1 MPIQSNS
8 PLNWSD
14 IQDIYTNLRLTQEE
28 FVLVQTPIP
37 SYANS
42 LALNTHLSDLV
53 KQIEALQSQPK
64 IGNQAITGVTAPNKG
79 ELITPIGFRRV
90 ADVAETLAGICNFDS
105 SFNSNNNGFDFRA
118 SFNSN
123 NNGFDFRAGFDSS
136 DDGFDFDSGFD
147 SSDDGFDFDSGF
159 DSSNDG
165 FNSNNNGFSFRSS
178 FNSGNNGFGFDRQ
191 FTRTSDFLF

>member
-136 DDGFDFDSGFD
+136 DDGFDFESGFD

>member
-53 KQIEALQSQPK
+53 RQIEALQSQQK

-118 SFNSN
+118 
-123 NNGFDFRAGFDSS
+123 GFDSS
-136 DDGFDFDSGFD
+136 DDGFRFDSGFD
-147 SSDDGFDFDSGF
+147 SSDDGFRFNSGF

-191 FTRTSDFLF
+191 FSRTADNVF

>member
-147 SSDDGFDFDSGF
+147 SS
-159 DSSNDG
+159 NDG